1 VETSET
7 TEREEFRGKIKAEW
21 NLMWR
26 ERYDDR
32 IRAEAVAIV
41 DYPLLFVDRGCVVYA
56 SRNAKAPV
64 FREIVEAWA
73 TRGFVYSPE
82 PKDGG
87 WRKWSRTELRKV
99 VHKRARIYVDDES
112 KSKNDKQHL
121 KKGGRGWLHK

>member
-1 VETSET
+1 MEASGVTD
-7 TEREEFRGKIKAEW
+7 REEFRGKIKAEW
-21 NLMWR
+21 NLLWT

-32 IRAEAVAIV
+32 IRAEAVAV
-41 DYPLLFVDRGCVVYA
+41 KDYSLLFVDRGCVVFA
-56 SRNAKAPV
+56 SRNAKTPV

-82 PKDGG
+82 PEDGG

-99 VHKRARIYVDDES
+99 VHKRARTYVDDTSNS
-112 KSKNDKQHL
+112 KKGKPHL